1 LRLVV
6 EAMEVEDISQVLE
19 VDRESYS
26 LPWPASAYR
35 REILH
40 NRNARY
46 FVLRETDDVPLDG
59 GVPHDERPKFPFGF
73 FRRPVRADG
82 TTIERTGAILG
93 YAGMWLMLDEAH
105 ITTIAM
111 RNNWRGK
118 GLGELLLASLVE
130 TAYDIGA
137 HRITLEVRV
146 SNEPAQK
153 LYRKYGFSEEGVRP
167 RYYSDN
173 NEDAFI
179 MTTSNIRDE
188 SYRAS
193 FEGLVR
199 SLRARFEAQE
209 NFPVVAPAILAVED
223 ARRS

>member
-6 EAMEVEDISQVLE
+6 EAMELEDIPQVLE

-46 FVLRETDDVPLDG
+46 FVLRETDHVPLDG
-59 GVPHDERPKFPFGF
+59 DPSHDDRPRFPFGF
-73 FRRPVRADG
+73 FRRPTRSEDAAP
-82 TTIERTGAILG
+82 ERTGTVVG

-111 RNNWRGK
+111 RTDWRGK
-118 GLGELLLASLVE
+118 GLGELLLASLLE
-130 TAYDIGA
+130 TAFDVGA
-137 HRITLEVRV
+137 HRVTLEVRV
-146 SNEPAQK
+146 SNEPAQN
-153 LYRKYGFSEEGVRP
+153 LYRKYGFSQEGVRP

-173 NEDAFI
+173 NEDAYI
-179 MTTSNIRDE
+179 MTTSNIRDHG
-188 SYRAS
+188 YRAT
-193 FEGLVR
+193 FEELVR
-199 SLRARFEAQE
+199 ALRARFAADAELA
-209 NFPVVAPAILAVED
+209 VHAPAMLAVKD
-223 ARRS
+223 AGKP